1 MFISM
6 MVTAL
11 MSFAVSSFLF
21 YFFHPKAIQFG
32 LVDKADHRKLHKGNI
47 PVIGGPALYCTL
59 VFVLYMNQQF
69 TPEVLSFVL
78 CGGFLM
84 LLGMIDDNINLKVSL
99 RLSLMIAIT
108 TFLYYFAEFQISSL
122 GNLFSLGEV
131 VLNSASLIFT
141 IIVVIGVISAFN
153 MVDGVDGVD
162 GLLGCLS
169 IISFLALAVLFG
181 VNGQLYLASTC
192 ICFIAALIPFLM
204 CNLSMLPRNRYKV
217 FMGDSGSFFIGFTVV
232 CLLIAGSQESMHIDD
247 VIVDPDSPTAFKPVT
262 ALWLIAVPVLDM
274 IANIIRR
281 VKNKK
286 SPLHADR
293 GHIHHLLQDMDLSD
307 KQVLIL
313 LSAFA
318 IFSASV
324 GVIGGI
330 LHVPEVIMFSLLILL
345 LAVYYY
351 FYSHSDK
358 FSGLIHRLFGHQ
370 LPTS

>member
-11 MSFAVSSFLF
+11 MSFVVSSFLF

-47 PVIGGPALYCTL
+47 PVIGGPALYCAL

-69 TPEVLSFVL
+69 TPEILSFVF
-78 CGGFLM
+78 CSGFLM
-84 LLGMIDDNINLKVSL
+84 LLGVIDDKINLKVSL

-122 GNLFSLGEV
+122 GNLFGLGEV
-131 VLNSASLIFT
+131 ALNSGSLIFT
-141 IIVVIGVISAFN
+141 ILVVIGVISAFN
-153 MVDGVDGVD
+153 MVDGVD

-181 VNGQLYLASTC
+181 VNGQLYLASAC
-192 ICFIAALIPFLM
+192 VCFIAALIPFLM
-204 CNLSMLPRNRYKV
+204 CNLSMLPGNRYKV
-217 FMGDSGSFFIGFTVV
+217 FMGDSGSFFIGFTII

-247 VIVDPDSPTAFKPVT
+247 AMVAADSPAAFKPVT

-293 GHIHHLLQDMDLSD
+293 GHIHHILQDMGLSD

-324 GVIGGI
+324 GIIGGI
-330 LHVPEVIMFSLLILL
+330 LNVPEVIMFALLILL
-345 LAVYYY
+345 FAVYYY
-351 FYSHSDK
+351 FYSHGDK
-358 FSGLIHRLFGHQ
+358 FSGLTHRLFGNQ
-370 LPTS
+370 LPAL